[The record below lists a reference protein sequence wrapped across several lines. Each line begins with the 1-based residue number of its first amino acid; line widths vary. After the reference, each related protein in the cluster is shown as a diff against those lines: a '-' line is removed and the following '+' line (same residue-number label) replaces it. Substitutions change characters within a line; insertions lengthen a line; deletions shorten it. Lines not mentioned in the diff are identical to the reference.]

1 MVPVRPHARP
11 TLRLRRE
18 SALLFGRSTAFRS
31 LILSS
36 YPLPFVAADYSSL
49 GAFPSLKRRGLEFRH
64 FGLRFLN
71 KSLSFSRNL
80 RPAWMRQTFRTDSC
94 AAASAYPA
102 RRGGGVAIF
111 SILAVERN
119 DAFGQARC
127 AANKLRAPCCNKRL

>member
-1 MVPVRPHARP
+1 MTAHNVETERSRAVIDRP
-11 TLRLRRE
+11 
-18 SALLFGRSTAFRS
+18 
-31 LILSS
+31 
-36 YPLPFVAADYSSL
+36 
-49 GAFPSLKRRGLEFRH
+49 LEFRH

-71 KSLSFSRNL
+71 KSLSFSRNS

-102 RRGGGVAIF
+102 RRGGVVAIF

-127 AANKLRAPCCNKRL
+127 SANKLRAPCCTQRLSNRSEEEPT